1 MKTYTSKVIIL
12 LVSLFMSN
20 TLQAQCFCDTTMGQP
35 DLRVKDKY
43 DPDKGWRLFSNKQV
57 LVKHYGLHPMD
68 MKKRARIINSIGEL
82 DDIVEYDYDKNT
94 VRFLVRPNEQLLI
107 LRDSLLGKDR
117 AFILEGIDK
126 MCVILNCSTTAK
138 YGVNAFTSDQNT
150 TIATVNSNT
159 ESIKILGQ
167 LSTKAKTFH
176 KVIEAGISPLKEIEE
191 WNGFTIYGR
200 GFFNMNGSE
209 IYSSMKEELNESD
222 NRNKYKCSE
231 EDVICVMYSSEKK
244 HAVISTKGI
253 TVVTPSLF
261 GKKFKFLK
269 WDDINYHIG
278 FELKDEGSKKVQFVT
293 SGQNNIPHIID
304 FSDANLTAEEI
315 VEGMNILLEEVRKY
329 LGKGL

>member
-1 MKTYTSKVIIL
+1 MKTYTSIVMTLIF
-12 LVSLFMSN
+12 SLFAAKSMN
-20 TLQAQCFCDTTMGQP
+20 AQCFCNSTMGHP

-68 MKKRARIINSIGEL
+68 MKKTARIINSIGEL
-82 DDIVEYDYDKNT
+82 DDIVEYDNSQNT

-107 LRDSLLGKDR
+107 LRDSLLGMDR

-150 TIATVNSNT
+150 TIAIVNSNT

-191 WNGFTIYGR
+191 WNGFTIHGH
-200 GFFNMNGSE
+200 GFFNINGSVV
-209 IYSSMKEELNESD
+209 YTSMKENLNNSD

-231 EDVICVMYSSEKK
+231 EDVICVLYSSEKK
-244 HAVISTKGI
+244 HTLISTKGI

-269 WDDINYHIG
+269 WADINYHTG

-304 FSDANLTAEEI
+304 FSEANLTAEEI
-315 VEGMNILLEEVRKY
+315 VEGMNDMLEEIRLYHGIIK
-329 LGKGL
+329 